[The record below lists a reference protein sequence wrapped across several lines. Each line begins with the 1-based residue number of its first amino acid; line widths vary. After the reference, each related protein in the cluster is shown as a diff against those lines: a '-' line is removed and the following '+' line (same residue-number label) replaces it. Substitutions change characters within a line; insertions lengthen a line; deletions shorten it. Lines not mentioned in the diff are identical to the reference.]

1 MINNFNIVQEKDIEE
16 VSEKKKTVYEEVIEW
31 LETHDGKLMQGVI
44 KRDGKKLKVGEMTAE
59 EHEEIKLYKKWY
71 RSTERK
77 ILNEYAGRSI
87 EEVPEEYREKIAR
100 LREYGLETKKRRTAK
115 EIAKVSI
122 SSLTDIEMSDMEDRK
137 LKNW

>member
-1 MINNFNIVQEKDIEE
+1 
-16 VSEKKKTVYEEVIEW
+16 
-31 LETHDGKLMQGVI
+31 MQGVI